1 MDRYDALI
9 IGAGPAGS
17 VAARHLAKAG
27 WNVLLAEKTAFPRR
41 KVCGEFISAATLPL
55 IEACGVGR
63 DFFEM
68 AGPPVRRVALYAGGT
83 MVEAKLPQG
92 TGRAL
97 GRDRLDLLLRDAAIA
112 AGANFVQAEARL
124 SGRDRDFH
132 FARVGER
139 EIAARLV
146 IAAAGSWGAR
156 HDFLEPP
163 PPKPSDLFAFKAH
176 WRQSRLPGGLMPLL
190 AFPGGYGGMVHA
202 DNDRMSLSCCIR
214 RDRLMALRQARP
226 GRAAEIV
233 FDHIARTTKGAGL
246 ALEGASLDDTVLSAG
261 PIRPGI
267 RQRARDGI
275 FFTGNLAGEAHPVIA
290 EGISM
295 AIQSST
301 LLARIL
307 VAQPD
312 LAMAGRTYGRA
323 WLRRFAP
330 RLYAAGFF
338 AQMAMRAPSRRL
350 AASATTRLP
359 ALLTWGA
366 ALAGKGA

>member
-27 WNVLLAEKTAFPRR
+27 WNVLLAEKAAFPRH

-55 IEACGVGR
+55 IEACGVGG
-63 DFFEM
+63 DFFQM
-68 AGPPVRRVALYAGGT
+68 AGPPVERVALYAGRA
-83 MVEAKLPQG
+83 MVEAKLPNG
-92 TGRAL
+92 SGRAL
-97 GRDRLDLLLRDAAIA
+97 GRDRLDRLLKDAAIA
-112 AGANFVQAEARL
+112 AGANFVQAEAAPLCREQETHL
-124 SGRDRDFH
+124 C
-132 FARVGER
+132 RVGAK

-146 IAAAGSWGAR
+146 IAACGSWGLR
-156 HDFLEPP
+156 HDFLPAP

-176 WRQSRLPGGLMPLL
+176 WQAGPLPRGLMPLL

-202 DNDRMSLSCCIR
+202 DGGRMSLSCCIR
-214 RDRLMALRQARP
+214 RDRLTALRRARR
-226 GRAAEIV
+226 GRAADIV
-233 FDHIARTTKGAGL
+233 FDHIINTTRGAAL
-246 ALEGASLDDTVLSAG
+246 ALDGAREDGATLCAG

-267 RQRARDGI
+267 RPRAQDGI

-307 VAQPD
+307 TAEPD
-312 LAMAGRTYGRA
+312 LAIAGRTYSRA
-323 WLRRFAP
+323 WFGRFAP
-330 RLYAAGFF
+330 RLYASGLF
-338 AQMAMRAPSRRL
+338 AQMAMRAPSRLL
-350 AASATTRLP
+350 AAGATARLP

-366 ALAGKGA
+366 ALAGKSA

>member
-1 MDRYDALI
+1 LI

-27 WNVLLAEKTAFPRR
+27 WNVLLAEKTSFPRR

-83 MVEAKLPQG
+83 MVEANLPQA

-97 GRDRLDLLLRDAAIA
+97 GRDRLDLLLKNAAIA
-112 AGANFVQAEARL
+112 AGAGFVQAEAQL
-124 SGRDRDFH
+124 CGRDPEFH
-132 FARVGER
+132 LCRVGER

-146 IAAAGSWGAR
+146 IAATGSWGAR
-156 HDFLEPP
+156 HDFLEVP

-176 WRQSRLPGGLMPLL
+176 WRESRLPEGLMPLL

-202 DNDRMSLSCCIR
+202 DDGRMSLSCCIR
-214 RDRLMALRQARP
+214 RDRLLALRQDRP
-226 GRAAEIV
+226 GRAAELV
-233 FDHIARTTKGAGL
+233 FDHIARTTKGAGQ
-246 ALEGASLDDTVLSAG
+246 ALDGALLDDTVLSAG

-295 AIQSST
+295 AVQASS
-301 LLARIL
+301 LLAQVLIAEPEGAR
-307 VAQPD
+307 
-312 LAMAGRTYGRA
+312 AGARYARA
-323 WLRRFAP
+323 WRRRFAP
-330 RLYAAGFF
+330 RLYASA
-338 AQMAMRAPSRRL
+338 AIARL
-350 AASATTRLP
+350 AMHAGPFSAFAVRQMP
-359 ALLTWGA
+359 HLLTVGA
-366 ALAGKGA
+366 GLAGKAV